1 MEKVFFSWKDS
12 YSLKI
17 SEIDEQHKVLISII
31 NDLYEAFVN
40 KEHASK
46 IDEII
51 SRMADY
57 ASMHFGTEEE
67 YFEKFGYKQAPE
79 HITEHEKF
87 IEKVYNFMYD
97 YKNNKT
103 ALTYE
108 VLTFLQKW
116 LTNHILISDKK
127 YSVLFQENGMS

>member
-1 MEKVFFSWKDS
+1 MEKAFFSWKDS
-12 YSLKI
+12 YSVNI
-17 SEIDEQHKVLISII
+17 SEIDEQHKVLIKII

-51 SRMADY
+51 GRMADY
-57 ASMHFGTEEE
+57 ASMHFGTEES
-67 YFEKFGYKQAPE
+67 YFEKFGYKEASG
-79 HITEHEKF
+79 HINEHEKF
-87 IEKVYNFMYD
+87 IEQVYNFRYD

-103 ALTYE
+103 TLTYE

-116 LTNHILISDKK
+116 LANHIQVSDKK
-127 YSVLFQENGMS
+127 YSAFFLENGLS